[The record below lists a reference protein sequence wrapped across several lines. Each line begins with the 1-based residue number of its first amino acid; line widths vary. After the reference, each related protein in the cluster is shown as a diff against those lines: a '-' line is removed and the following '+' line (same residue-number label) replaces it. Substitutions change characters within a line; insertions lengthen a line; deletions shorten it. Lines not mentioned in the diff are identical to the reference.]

1 VVPTQDEELTL
12 NLAGFVYIAGVD
24 EVGRGPIAGPV
35 VAGAVI
41 LPSLS
46 NIEVQD
52 IFLIRDSKTLSK
64 KQLPQADQL
73 VRKHASCI
81 GIGEVSNV
89 EIDAIGIAPAVR
101 KAMHLA
107 LDQLSIPPDHILSD
121 AFPID
126 WRHKP
131 CKPIIKGDALCTVIS
146 AASIV
151 AKVYRDRVMDLF
163 NEEYPGYGFDTH
175 KGYAS
180 SKHLDAIDKKGAT
193 PIHRLSF
200 SPFKPRLF

>member
-1 VVPTQDEELTL
+1 MAPTQDEELIL
-12 NLAGFVYIAGVD
+12 NRAGFVYIAGVD

-35 VAGAVI
+35 VAGAVV
-41 LPSLS
+41 LPSLLD
-46 NIEVQD
+46 IE
-52 IFLIRDSKTLSK
+52 IPEIYLIRDSKTLSK

-73 VRKHASCI
+73 VRKHASSI
-81 GIGEVSNV
+81 GIGEVSSL
-89 EIDAIGIAPAVR
+89 EIDAVGIAPAVR

-107 LDQLSIPPDHILSD
+107 LDQLSVTPDHILSD

-131 CKPIIKGDALCTVIS
+131 CKAIIKGDALCTAIS

-151 AKVYRDRVMDLF
+151 AKVYRDQVMDLF
-163 NEEYPGYGFDTH
+163 NEEYPGYGFDNH